1 MKIVINTNELN
12 PEDNKQIAILQLLCN
27 LEYVVATANWYA
39 GEYAGRS
46 ELPPNEGVLTLAMN
60 IANIGEAL
68 DKFEKIVKA
77 GHIIS
82 SEEWDQRIKD
92 AWSYL
97 HSEEMIELKRNILK
111 YVRDKST
118 FHVDPKPVKDF
129 INQYNKD
136 EKTISIWETDDKNRF
151 GYSPLAAN
159 IIASTLMDVS
169 MYNSEVAKKVS
180 RAYRALRDITSA
192 TIMQIYNV
200 TLEE

>member
-1 MKIVINTNELN
+1 M
-12 PEDNKQIAILQLLCN
+12 LCN
-27 LEYVVATANWYA
+27 LEYAVATANWYA

-68 DKFEKIVKA
+68 DRFEKIVKE
-77 GHIIS
+77 GHITY
-82 SEEWDQRIKD
+82 SEQWDQRIKN
-92 AWSYL
+92 AWSL
-97 HSEEMIELKRNILK
+97 LQSEEMKELKRNILK

-129 INQYNKD
+129 INQVNAD
-136 EKTISIWETDDKNRF
+136 DKTISIWETDELNRF

-159 IIASTLMDVS
+159 IIASTLIDVS

-180 RAYRALRDITSA
+180 QAYRALRDVTST
-192 TIMQIYNV
+192 TIMQIYKT
-200 TLEE
+200 TLED